1 MQSKSLRTCPSK
13 PVGLY
18 AAMEWGLRDV
28 KFLGPFSFCG
38 KKDNLNL
45 TFHCVMN
52 DHDDDFN
59 VYIPTFTEKF
69 LCLFIPNKE
78 GDNTVVLTRED
89 CKDVMGK
96 KVSMRWIA
104 DKLKKKWA
112 MKISRTSTQ

>member
-18 AAMEWGLRDV
+18 AALEWGLRDV

-38 KKDNLNL
+38 RKDKVNL

-52 DHDDDFN
+52 DYDSNFN
-59 VYIPTFTEKF
+59 VFIPSFTEKYICIV
-69 LCLFIPNKE
+69 LPNKK
-78 GDNTVVLTRED
+78 GDNSVLLTRED
-89 CKDVMGK
+89 CMDVMGGS
-96 KVSMRWIA
+96 VSMQWIA

-112 MKISRTSTQ
+112 MEISPISTQ